1 MFLVRT
7 GYAEP
12 MTQTIKTNIPLVV
25 VLWVAG
31 LLAATQFGKV
41 AVLYDDLGGFYP
53 GHSISF
59 MVSLVGMVGLIFG
72 TTAGLLVQR
81 LGYRRVLVGA
91 LALGALISAIE
102 ALFPLYPVMM
112 ALRVAEGF
120 SHLGIVVAAPVLIAR
135 VTEPRHFGA
144 AMSLWSSVFGVSFA
158 LTAWAGGTMVD
169 LLGPH
174 TLFLALAALMALV
187 SLALDQM
194 IPEFDDA
201 PGTDGL
207 TLPSLIAQHRRIYAS
222 PRIAAPALGFV
233 FYTSLYVAVLTLMPP
248 QFTPN
253 ERIVIATV
261 MPLLSTAISLSLG
274 VWLLSRLSAV
284 SVVQIGFGVAALA
297 GGTVW
302 AFWGSGFEFWAALVL
317 AGALGLVQ
325 GASFAS
331 VPQLNSS
338 DRDRA
343 HAAGAVA
350 QMGNLGIS
358 TGTPI
363 LAGMI
368 YLGGIAGLALFIVPL
383 SIGGIVVTAGLARR
397 RARFAAS

>member
-1 MFLVRT
+1 
-7 GYAEP
+7 
-12 MTQTIKTNIPLVV
+12 MTQPIKTNIPLVA

-31 LLAATQFGKV
+31 LVAAAQFGKIP
-41 AVLYDDLGGFYP
+41 VLYDDLGGLYP

-59 MVSLVGMVGLIFG
+59 MVSVVGLVGLIFG

-144 AMSLWSSVFGVSFA
+144 AMSLWSSFFGVSFA
-158 LTAWAGGTMVD
+158 LTAWAGVTMVD

-174 TLFLALAALMALV
+174 TLFLAHAAFMALV
-187 SLALDQM
+187 SLALEQM

-207 TLPSLIAQHRRIYAS
+207 TLPSLIAQHWRIYAS

-233 FYTSLYVAVLTLMPP
+233 FYTALYVAVLTLMPP
-248 QFTPN
+248 QFTPS
-253 ERIVIATV
+253 ERILIATV
-261 MPLLSTAISLSLG
+261 MQLLSTAISLSLG

-284 SVVQIGFGVAALA
+284 SVVQIGFGVSAVA
-297 GGTVW
+297 GVAVW
-302 AFWGSGFEFWAALVL
+302 AFWGSGTEFWAALVL

-331 VPQLNSS
+331 IPQLNSS

-343 HAAGAVA
+343 HGAGAIA
-350 QMGNLGIS
+350 QLGNLGTT
-358 TGTPI
+358 TGTPV

-368 YLGGIAGLALFIVPL
+368 YLGGITGLALFIVPL
-383 SIGGIVVTAGLARR
+383 SIGGIVVTAALARR
-397 RARFAAS
+397 RARFPAS